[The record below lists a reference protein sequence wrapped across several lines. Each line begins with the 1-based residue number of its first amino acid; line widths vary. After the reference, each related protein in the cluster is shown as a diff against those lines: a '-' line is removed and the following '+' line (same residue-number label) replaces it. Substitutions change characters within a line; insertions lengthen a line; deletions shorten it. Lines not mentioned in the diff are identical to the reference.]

1 MAVPNIECP
10 KCGSI
15 MIPIWF
21 TEEEVNMLM
30 GIILIKQE
38 EEEVKY
44 ERICKTKDRV
54 YCGKRI

>member
-1 MAVPNIECP
+1 
-10 KCGSI
+10 
-15 MIPIWF
+15 
-21 TEEEVNMLM
+21 MLM
-30 GIILIKQE
+30 GIIPIKQ